1 MKRIMNSIISVKFII
16 QTIINNEYFF
26 VIMHDIRL
34 FANMDLRQRETLF
47 RLAQDVCT
55 DNEYQYIC
63 SINEDALLSI
73 NYLISISDYSKIIT
87 DDKILKL
94 NDYAPESKLLGIQAD
109 IDLEDN
115 SKSVG
120 NLG

>member
-1 MKRIMNSIISVKFII
+1 MNSIISVKFII

>member
-1 MKRIMNSIISVKFII
+1 MNSIISVKFII
-16 QTIINNEYFF
+16 QTIIKNECFF

-34 FANMDLRQRETLF
+34 FANMDSRQRETLF
-47 RLAQDVCT
+47 CLVQDVCT

-73 NYLISISDYSKIIT
+73 NDLMSISDYSKIIT
-87 DDKILKL
+87 DNIILKL
-94 NDYAPESKLLGIQAD
+94 NDDTPESKLLGIQVD